1 LLAVSGQLDTQL
13 YGRPI
18 NPPRPVEDEAKR
30 LFSGPLDSQGRRSI
44 YMKMSIMAPPAF
56 LVSFN
61 LPDLRLPTGRRD
73 VTNVPAQA
81 LVLLNNPLA
90 VQLAES
96 WGTQVITD
104 ENATPEERVRSM
116 FVRALARLPSDAE
129 LTRWTKAAI
138 AFSDT
143 DNIMTETDAW
153 TELAHAFF
161 NTKEFIYYR

>member
-1 LLAVSGQLDTQL
+1 
-13 YGRPI
+13 
-18 NPPRPVEDEAKR
+18 
-30 LFSGPLDSQGRRSI
+30 
-44 YMKMSIMAPPAF
+44 M
-56 LVSFN
+56 
-61 LPDLRLPTGRRD
+61 
-73 VTNVPAQA
+73 PAQA

-96 WGTQVITD
+96 WGTQVITA